1 MLKHIK
7 RVSYI
12 LAALVIGLAIGL
24 KVNKTKTVEVVKEVT
39 VEKVVTVP
47 ATLPSTGISEPV
59 PVVAP
64 EPTPEPV
71 TWQQNPN
78 NCNEATQWIAAE
90 APFYCI
96 DKPVARKTVQSP
108 RSSTITQASAPK
120 TANAVSSVPAG
131 CGHLSS
137 LLQAKGIVGAE
148 LDAALNIATRES
160 SCNFNAVNK
169 SSGACRYFQEL
180 PCGKWGGDVDSH
192 INGAISY
199 ARGRYGSFSGAWQD
213 WQVKK
218 WW

>member
-64 EPTPEPV
+64 EPV

-96 DKPVARKTVQSP
+96 DKPTARKTVQ
-108 RSSTITQASAPK
+108 APK
-120 TANAVSSVPAG
+120 AGVATKASTTNRVAVSGTCEQWIAQAGITDVANAR
-131 CGHLSS
+131 
-137 LLQAKGIVGAE
+137 E
-148 LDAALNIATRES
+148 LIRRES
-160 SCNFNAVNK
+160 GCNPNAINK
-169 SSGACRYFQEL
+169 SSGACGVAQEL
-180 PCGKWGGDVDSH
+180 PCGKSGCSLGD
-192 INGAISY
+192 GACQV
-199 ARGRYGSFSGAWQD
+199 AWMHRYVMSRYKSWANAIAHHNAENWY
-213 WQVKK
+213 
-218 WW
+218 